1 MTPQPAEAGAGPSG
15 PAGERAGERAAGF
28 RARVEREGAPVREAV
43 DSLPFLAALADGSLP
58 PAVFRHYLEQD
69 GCYLREYTRALAL
82 LAARAPD
89 PAHAA
94 VWAGSAAGAVAAERD
109 LHADLLGH
117 ELLAAPGGP
126 PVPGAAAAGGAVEP
140 SPTTL
145 AYSSWLVA
153 QAATAPYAVGA
164 AAVLPCFTVYAEVG
178 RSLAREVARRA
189 DHPYA
194 RWTAAYADEA
204 FQQASARAADV
215 VAEAVAADPVHE
227 DAAVAA
233 AVRATRL
240 EWMFWDA
247 AARRE
252 AWPV

>member
-1 MTPQPAEAGAGPSG
+1 MSPGPGGAGS
-15 PAGERAGERAAGF
+15 AAADERGEGF
-28 RARVEREGAPVREAV
+28 RARVERESAPVREAV
-43 DSLPFLAALADGSLP
+43 DALPFLAALADGSLP

-69 GCYLREYTRALAL
+69 RCYLREYARALAL

-117 ELLAAPGGP
+117 ALLAAAGAGSSAGEA
-126 PVPGAAAAGGAVEP
+126 PVPGESPAPAAEP

-178 RSLAREVARRA
+178 LALAERAARRA
-189 DHPYA
+189 EHPYA
-194 RWTAAYADEA
+194 RWTAAYAEAA

-215 VAEAVAADPVHE
+215 VVEAVAADPAHE

-233 AVRATRL
+233 AVRATRF

-247 AARRE
+247 ASRKE
-252 AWPV
+252 GWPL